1 MIYPTEPNMVSF
13 HSCVKLPEVI
23 ICWMIVVRLVW
34 LDYADHPLG
43 KQLGIWF
50 VFVGHPKE
58 NERVI

>member
-1 MIYPTEPNMVSF
+1 MVSF